1 MSTRAQKQESTGFW
15 LSKPKRFDFM
25 TLAILIPVVASATGL
40 FLMAI
45 ESFVFVQFGS
55 LSSEFPKLRATIALT
70 SGFFMA
76 FGGEIGTVAN
86 NTEIFSKYIKSKLQF
101 TRYEWDMVSY
111 WDWFGFGVSWFA
123 TTLSVII
130 ASSTREII
138 TASWQEVVSE
148 WLVIPLMIISVGDV
162 VFGTIELG
170 FRFGA
175 FDARMVNWINLRQS
189 EQNNINYLKSLE
201 NDTITELK
209 TPQETPKKEPSTVRC
224 WCGAVLRDKSEYN
237 THKILHIRDSKM
249 YDTPIQAMK
258 AWKSKWEHAISVSD
272 IEFPTLLEITR
283 WRKAHD

>member
-1 MSTRAQKQESTGFW
+1 MASDVREGEFW

-25 TLAILIPVVASATGL
+25 TLAILVPVIASATGL

-55 LSSEFPKLRATIALT
+55 LSAEFPQLRAVIALT

-86 NTEIFSKYIKSKLQF
+86 NTEIFSKYIKSRLQN
-101 TRYEWDMVSY
+101 TRHEWDIVSG
-111 WDWFGFGVSWFA
+111 WDWFGFGVSWVA

-138 TASWQEVVSE
+138 TASWQDVVSE

-175 FDARMVNWINLRQS
+175 FDARMVNWINLRKS
-189 EQNNINYLKSLE
+189 EQANINYIRSIE
-201 NDTITELK
+201 RGSDTAPPVTQDTESVIPIPIK
-209 TPQETPKKEPSTVRC
+209 C
-224 WCGAVLRDKSEYN
+224 WCGTTLSDKSEYN
-237 THKILHIRDSKM
+237 THKISHIREAKR
-249 YDTPIQAMK
+249 YNTPIEVMK
-258 AWKSKWEHAISVSD
+258 AWKSKYEQQIEASD
-272 IEFPTLLEITR
+272 IDFPNLSEIVK
-283 WRKAHD
+283 WRQAHD